1 MWFYVALIFFEW
13 KFAVFRTLL
22 FWITLIFERMS
33 APKIDVKP
41 PQVKFDSQPAAE
53 QLTPQS
59 AGAGKIQCYEK
70 GTNKPIG
77 TVPATTPA
85 EVKEIVGRARE
96 AQKAWAQTSFRE
108 RRRVLYSILNY
119 VVENHRLLCETC
131 SVECGKTLLDGTFG
145 EIITTCEKLSWTIL
159 EGESALADEHRN
171 VGLITVHKKA
181 ILRYVPFG
189 VISAIVSW
197 NYPFHNIIGPMIS
210 ALFAGNAFVG
220 KVSEFSSFYATQY
233 YEKIVQDALVK
244 AGYSADLVRFLAG
257 YPDAGAALIECTDK
271 VTFIGSPAVGKL
283 VMEKA
288 SKTLTPVVLELG
300 GKDPAVICDDADLAR
315 VMPILMRGTFQN
327 CGQNCVGV
335 ERVIAQERVYESI
348 ISQSLAYVTQMD
360 QGATPI
366 QDADKVCSLGAMT
379 MGAKE
384 CERIQKLVDA
394 TVAEG
399 ARLVAGGN
407 WTPAKGTFYP
417 ATILADVR
425 PGMPI
430 AEHEVF
436 GPIMV
441 LMKFVTDDQ
450 AVEIVNNCPYGLGSN
465 VFSDNADRALR
476 IGRRLH
482 TGMCNINDFAINYLC
497 QSLPFGGVKISG
509 FDRFAGLEG
518 LRGCCVA
525 RAETQDRFPGVH
537 TSVPAIV
544 DYPLTKWAQPFS
556 EGLVRVLYDNLFRMI
571 PNVMNLMKIQTDAA
585 GDIAAAQAK
594 VKNGKKSN

>member
-1 MWFYVALIFFEW
+1 MWFYVALALFEW
-13 KFAVFRTLL
+13 KFCVLRTLF

-33 APKIDVKP
+33 APKITVQP
-41 PQVKFDSQPAAE
+41 PVIKITTQPSKE
-53 QLTPQS
+53 QISPHS
-59 AGAGKIQCYEK
+59 AGPGKVQCYEK

-77 TVPATTPA
+77 VVDATTP
-85 EVKEIVGRARE
+85 EQLKKIMERARE

-108 RRRVLYSILNY
+108 RRRVLYTILNY
-119 VVENHRLLCETC
+119 VVENHRTLCETC
-131 SVECGKTLLDGTFG
+131 AVECGKTLLDGTFG

-159 EGESALADEHRN
+159 EGEFALADEHRN

-233 YEKIVQDALVK
+233 YEKIIQEALVK
-244 AGYSADLVRFLAG
+244 NGHSPDLVRFIAG
-257 YPDAGAALIECTDK
+257 FPDTGAALIEMTDK
-271 VTFIGSPAVGKL
+271 LTFIGSPAVGKL
-283 VMEKA
+283 IMEKA

-300 GKDPAVICDDADLAR
+300 GKDPAVICEDSDLKR

-335 ERVIAQERVYESI
+335 ERVVIQERVYEEI
-348 ISQSLAYVTQMD
+348 IKQSKEYVLKMD
-360 QGATPI
+360 QGPTPI
-366 QDADKVCSLGAMT
+366 QDDENVCSLGAMT
-379 MGAKE
+379 MGPRE
-384 CERIQKLVDA
+384 CARIQKLVDE
-394 TVAEG
+394 TVKEG
-399 ARLVAGGN
+399 ARLVVGGN
-407 WTPAKGTFYP
+407 WTESMGTFYP
-417 ATILADVR
+417 PTILADVK

-441 LMKFVTDDQ
+441 CMKFITDDQ
-450 AVEIVNNCPYGLGSN
+450 AVEIVNSCPYGLGSN

-476 IGRRLH
+476 IGRRLN

-497 QSLPFGGVKISG
+497 QSLPFGGIKISG
-509 FDRFAGLEG
+509 FDRFAGVEG

-525 RAETQDRFPGVH
+525 RAETQDRFPGIH
-537 TSVPAIV
+537 TAVPPIV
-544 DYPLTKWAQPFS
+544 DYPLTKYSEPFG
-556 EGLVRVLYDNLFRMI
+556 EALVRVLYDNLFRMI
-571 PNVMNLMKIQTDAA
+571 PNVIGLLSIKSKAEADTEN
-585 GDIAAAQAK
+585 
-594 VKNGKKSN
+594 KNKKQK